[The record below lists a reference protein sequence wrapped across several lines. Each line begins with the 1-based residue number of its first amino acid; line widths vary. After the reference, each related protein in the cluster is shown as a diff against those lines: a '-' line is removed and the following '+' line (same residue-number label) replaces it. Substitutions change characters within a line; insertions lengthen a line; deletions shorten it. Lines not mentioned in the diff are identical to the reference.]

1 MADEGAT
8 AVAADANQ
16 EPLVYLDGEWVESGR
31 AQVSVF
37 DHGLLYGDGVF
48 EGIRAYG
55 GRVFALDEHVR
66 RLFESARSMLL
77 DIGLGAAEMA
87 ARIEEAV
94 ARNGLTDAYI
104 RVVVTRG
111 KGDLGLDPR
120 KCPRATVVIIAAAIA
135 LYPRSLYESGLK
147 AVTVSLRRTAVDAL
161 SPRVKSLNYLN
172 SILAKQ
178 QATAAGVA
186 EAILLGPEGYPIEAT
201 GENLF
206 IVRRGRLLT
215 PPVYLGVLE
224 GITRAAVLDLAREAG
239 QASAEEPFTL
249 HDLYIADEC
258 FLTGTAAEIVPV
270 VEIDGRTVGDG
281 RPGPVTRSLTAAFRR
296 LVTGGGHA

>member
-1 MADEGAT
+1 LA
-8 AVAADANQ
+8 AVAKR
-16 EPLVYLDGEWVESGR
+16 EPLVYVDGEWVASSR

-55 GRVFALDEHVR
+55 GRVFALGPHVR
-66 RLFESARSMLL
+66 RLYESAQSILL
-77 DIGLGAAEMA
+77 DVGMTPADMA
-87 ARIEEAV
+87 AQIEEALL
-94 ARNGLTDAYI
+94 RNGLSDAYI
-104 RVVVTRG
+104 RVLVTRG

-120 KCPRATVVIIAAAIA
+120 KCPRATVVIIADAIA
-135 LYPRSLYESGLK
+135 LYPQSLYESGLK

-172 SILAKQ
+172 SVLAKQ
-178 QATAAGVA
+178 QAIVAGAA
-186 EAILLGPEGYPIEAT
+186 EAIILGPEGYPIEAS

-206 IVRRGRLLT
+206 IVRRRRVVT

-239 QASAEEPFTL
+239 HPTAEEPFTL
-249 HDLYIADEC
+249 HDLYVAEEC

-270 VEIDGRTVGDG
+270 VEVDGRQVGSG
-281 RPGPVTRSLTAAFRR
+281 TPGPVTRELTAAFRQ
-296 LVTGGGHA
+296 LAAEGGRD

>member
-1 MADEGAT
+1 MS
-8 AVAADANQ
+8 ADAIK
-16 EPLVYLDGEWVESGR
+16 ERLVYLDGEWVESSR

-66 RLFESARSMLL
+66 RLYESAQSILL
-77 DIGLGAAEMA
+77 DIGMGRADMA
-87 ARIEEAV
+87 QRIEESV
-94 ARNGLTDAYI
+94 SKNRLTDAYI

-120 KCPRATVVIIAAAIA
+120 KCPRATVVIIADAIA
-135 LYPRSLYESGLK
+135 LYPQSLYESGLK
-147 AVTVSLRRTAVDAL
+147 AITVSIRRTSVDAL

-172 SILAKQ
+172 SILAKE
-178 QATAAGVA
+178 QAIAVGAA

-206 IVRRGRLLT
+206 IVRRERLLT

-224 GITRAAVLDLAREAG
+224 GITRAAVLDLARRTG
-239 QASAEEPFTL
+239 QAAAEEPFTL
-249 HDLYIADEC
+249 HDLYVADEC

-270 VEIDGRTVGDG
+270 VEIDGRRIGDG
-281 RPGPVTRSLTAAFRR
+281 RPGPVTRSLTAAYRR
-296 LVTGGGHA
+296 LAAGGSGA

>member
-1 MADEGAT
+1 MSDR
-8 AVAADANQ
+8 D
-16 EPLVYLDGEWVESGR
+16 PWVYLDGEWVRSSAAR
-31 AQVSVF
+31 VSVF

-55 GRVFALDEHVR
+55 GRVFALEAHVR
-66 RLFESARSMLL
+66 RLFESAHSLLL
-77 DIGLGAAEMA
+77 DVGLTEERMA
-87 ARIEEAV
+87 AVIREAV
-94 ARNGLTDAYI
+94 ERNGLGEAYI

-111 KGDLGLDPR
+111 VGDLGLDPR
-120 KCPRATVVIIAAAIA
+120 KCPRSTLFVIADAIA
-135 LYPRSLYESGLK
+135 LYPPALYEEGLK
-147 AVTVSLRRTAVDAL
+147 AATVSVRRTAVDAL

-172 SILAKQ
+172 SILAKI
-178 QATAAGVA
+178 QATQAGAA

-224 GITRAAVLDLAREAG
+224 GITRAVVLSLAREEG
-239 QASAEEPFTL
+239 RDVAEEPFTL
-249 HDLYIADEC
+249 HDLYVAEEC

-270 VEIDGRTVGDG
+270 VEIDGRRVGDG
-281 RPGPVTRSLTAAFRR
+281 RPGPITRALAAAFRR
-296 LVTGGGHA
+296 HVGAAQDVAKA

>member
-1 MADEGAT
+1 MAKDD
-8 AVAADANQ
+8 AAKRW
-16 EPLVYLDGEWVESGR
+16 VYLDGEWVAAE
-31 AQVSVF
+31 AATVSVF

-55 GRVFALDEHVR
+55 GRVFALEAHVR
-66 RLFESARSMLL
+66 RLFESARSIQL
-77 DIGLGAAEMA
+77 DIGVGEGEMA
-87 ARIEEAV
+87 DIIRRAV
-94 ARNGLTDAYI
+94 ERNGLGDAYI

-111 KGDLGLDPR
+111 RGDLGLDPR
-120 KCPRATVVIIAAAIA
+120 KCPRPTLFVIADAIA
-135 LYPRSLYESGLK
+135 LYPASLYEEGLT
-147 AVTVSLRRTAVDAL
+147 AVTVSVRRTAVDAL

-172 SILAKQ
+172 NILAKL
-178 QATAAGVA
+178 AAANAGKA

-224 GITRAAVLDLAREAG
+224 GITRATVLDLARAQG
-239 QASAEEPFTL
+239 MPAAEEPFTL
-249 HDLYIADEC
+249 HDLYVADEC

-270 VEIDGRTVGDG
+270 VEVDGRRIGDG
-281 RPGPVTRSLTAAFRR
+281 RPGPVTRGLTRAFRAH
-296 LVTGGGHA
+296 VGAAAVVEG

>member
-1 MADEGAT
+1 MADLRPERM
-8 AVAADANQ
+8 
-16 EPLVYLDGEWVESGR
+16 VYLDGQWVEAER

-55 GRVFALDEHVR
+55 GRVFALDAHVR
-66 RLFESARSMLL
+66 RLYESAHSILL
-77 DIGLGAAEMA
+77 DIGMPEREMA
-87 ARIEEAV
+87 ERIDESV
-94 ARNGLTDAYI
+94 RRNGLTDAYI
-104 RVVVTRG
+104 RVVVSRG

-120 KCPRATVVIIAAAIA
+120 KCERATVIIIADAIA
-135 LYPRSLYESGLK
+135 LYPPSLYENGLR
-147 AVTVSLRRTAVDAL
+147 AITVSIRRTAVDAL

-172 SILAKQ
+172 NVLAKE
-178 QATAAGVA
+178 QAIAAGVA

-206 IVRRGRLLT
+206 IVRRGRVIT

-224 GITRAAVLDLAREAG
+224 GITRATVLDLARAQGRET
-239 QASAEEPFTL
+239 AEEPFTL
-249 HDLYIADEC
+249 HDLYVADEC

-270 VEIDGRTVGDG
+270 VEVDGRRVADG
-281 RPGPVTRSLTAAFRR
+281 RPGTVTRALIEAYRK
-296 LVTGGGHA
+296 HAMAVAVS